1 MKKIT
6 RTPERIF
13 VEGETIETID
23 GLENC
28 QMVLVERKDALKKA
42 IKGARPVMGSK
53 NVFSVKEIKETLQK
67 NAIKAAKKAK
77 SVNKFELCCVC
88 TEFVPVSNLNANG
101 VCRCCQL

>member
-42 IKGARPVMGSK
+42 IK
-53 NVFSVKEIKETLQK
+53 
-67 NAIKAAKKAK
+67 AAKKAK